1 MVLVIHVHDGLA
13 LVVMLFYSS
22 IKHPNKL
29 FEIVC
34 RPWVRKKIFIFCV
47 KNTTSSFLHFLK
59 ENNDTVIFCGRI
71 QFWFCLGNF
80 FFHSKHN
87 FYFFSNCEQGPIKF
101 YGGSTFA
108 IQAMI
113 SSDLSYKENYWNET
127 YYKRH
132 FGCVYYNKLLFTEI
146 IREIFIFLIE
156 L

>member
-1 MVLVIHVHDGLA
+1 MIHVHDGLA

-34 RPWVRKKIFIFCV
+34 RPWVREKKFFCV

-59 ENNDTVIFCGRI
+59 ENNDTVIFLWENTI
-71 QFWFCLGNF
+71 LVLFGNF

-87 FYFFSNCEQGPIKF
+87 FFFFSNCEQGPIKF

-113 SSDLSYKENYWNET
+113 SSDPPYKENYWNET
-127 YYKRH
+127 NYKCH
-132 FGCVYYNKLLFTEI
+132 FKCVYYTKLLFNEI
-146 IREIFIFLIE
+146 IWEILNFLIE